1 MFEPQASF
9 PRKRCGRGLWR
20 MLVVTFPITDHRF
33 SRVFALMKQHRFSRM
48 ELLVGAAGMAA
59 LNNASVAVF
68 GIGGVGGYAAE
79 ALARAGVGRLTLVDF
94 DDICLTNIN
103 RQIHALD
110 GTVGQ
115 PKVLAMA
122 ERCRAINP
130 LAQIEP
136 IKAFYQ
142 AEAADELLGRGYD
155 YVLDCIDHI
164 TAKLHLLESAKT
176 RGLPIISSMG
186 AANKLDPTKIA
197 VADLFDTQKCRLAR
211 IIRRQLRRRGIDSG
225 VKVVFSTEEFLP
237 LLNEKAGC
245 ADDCICPNKAEQL
258 WSCEHRRVILGSSS
272 YIPPLFGLT
281 MAGEVIRTL
290 LANGSARA

>member
-1 MFEPQASF
+1 
-9 PRKRCGRGLWR
+9 
-20 MLVVTFPITDHRF
+20 
-33 SRVFALMKQHRFSRM
+33 MKQHRFSRM
-48 ELLVGAAGMAA
+48 ELLVGADGMNT
-59 LNNASVAVF
+59 LNQASVAIF

-79 ALARAGVGRLTLVDF
+79 ALARAGIGRLTLVDF

-103 RQIHALD
+103 RQIHALG

-130 LAQIEP
+130 QAQIEP
-136 IKAFYQ
+136 LKAFYQ

-164 TAKLHLLESAKT
+164 TAKLHLLQSCKE
-176 RGLPIISSMG
+176 RGLPVISSMG

-211 IIRRQLRRRGIDSG
+211 IIRKQLRKRGIDSG
-225 VKVVFSTEEFLP
+225 VKVVYSTEEFLP
-237 LLNEKAGC
+237 LQSENAAC
-245 ADDCICPNKAEQL
+245 ADDCICPNKAEQQ

-272 YIPPLFGLT
+272 YIPPIFGLT

-290 LANGSARA
+290 LAGGEARA